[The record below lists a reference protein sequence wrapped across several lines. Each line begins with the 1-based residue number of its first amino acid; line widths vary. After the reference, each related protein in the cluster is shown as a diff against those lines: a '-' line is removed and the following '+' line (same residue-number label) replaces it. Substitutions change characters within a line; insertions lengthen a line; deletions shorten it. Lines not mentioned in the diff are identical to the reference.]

1 MLTFLQTICR
11 GFMEINEFT
20 IDLIQGISK
29 VLKYFY
35 LKNLLHIT
43 NSSKF
48 KNPLYRYPRRNK
60 GLNGLSFWFKASIY

>member
-29 VLKYFY
+29 ALKYFY
-35 LKNLLHIT
+35 LKILLYIT

-48 KNPLYRYPRRNK
+48 KYPLYRYP